1 MDKTK
6 NTKILRRNKEGLFYL
21 QYEFSMF
28 LSDPSRSVINEYFTE
43 SEALRR
49 RKAEIANSFWSNNVT
64 FLSEGTAIVE
74 NGVIMPDNKTLTVA
88 V

>member
-1 MDKTK
+1 MNNT
-6 NTKILRRNKEGLFYL
+6 NTKILRKNKEGLFYL
-21 QYEFSMF
+21 QYKFSMF
-28 LSDPSRSVINEYFTE
+28 LTDPSRSIINEYFTD

-49 RKAEIANSFWSNNVT
+49 RKADIANSFWCNNVI

-74 NGVIMPDNKTLTVA
+74 NGVIMPDNKIMTVS